1 MFIYYSGYAR
11 YVYSE
16 YSEYSYVS
24 QEQIQFLEDPL
35 INGMI
40 LSVRLDNTLISKTNM
55 TYLTRGLWLAPR
67 YAVNII
73 NEQCNYR
80 NLLFHKR
87 FHILILAAT
96 LQALADIHNE
106 HERSYDITHSQ
117 LITGNV
123 SLITSSP
130 TVTPVVQY
138 ASTADAASPISS
150 KADATNFGTYSYNIT
165 RKFKL
170 YPKSIE
176 TYPFLTPTIIF
187 NYTLEATTYISSGT
201 NFGLFQRVFVLQA
214 SEFLPAGIATFY
226 LQKTGTCLGQGRLID
241 AAKNSKQKFYLGT
254 DPDVKYAIE
263 STINTRK
270 SNPFQADAYVY
281 VVFSNQKV
289 KQTVTVTLTINSGL
303 VDTKLTINNRS
314 SSSITISQDPTNKS
328 MLIVRGI
335 IKPNEEASCS
345 FDFRK

>member
-1 MFIYYSGYAR
+1 MNDYVILMFIYYSGYAR

-80 NLLFHKR
+80 NLLLHKR

-106 HERSYDITHSQ
+106 HERFYDITHSQ
-117 LITGNV
+117 LIPGNV
-123 SLITSSP
+123 PLITSSP

-138 ASTADAASPISS
+138 AAMADPASPISS
-150 KADATNFGTYSYNIT
+150 KADATNFSTYSYNIT

-170 YPKSIE
+170 YPKSIK
-176 TYPFLTPTIIF
+176 TYPFLTSKIIF
-187 NYTLEATTYISSGT
+187 NYTLEATTYISLGT

-241 AAKNSKQKFYLGT
+241 AAKNSKQKVYLGT
-254 DPDVKYAIE
+254 DPDVKYTIE
-263 STINTRK
+263 NTINTIK

-303 VDTKLTINNRS
+303 VDTK
-314 SSSITISQDPTNKS
+314 
-328 MLIVRGI
+328 
-335 IKPNEEASCS
+335 
-345 FDFRK
+345 

>member
-1 MFIYYSGYAR
+1 
-11 YVYSE
+11 
-16 YSEYSYVS
+16 
-24 QEQIQFLEDPL
+24 
-35 INGMI
+35 
-40 LSVRLDNTLISKTNM
+40 M
-55 TYLTRGLWLAPR
+55 TYLTRGLWWAPR

-80 NLLFHKR
+80 NLLLHKR

-123 SLITSSP
+123 PLITSSP

-138 ASTADAASPISS
+138 AAMADAASPISS
-150 KADATNFGTYSYNIT
+150 KADATNFSTYSYNIT

-170 YPKSIE
+170 YPKSIK

-201 NFGLFQRVFVLQA
+201 NSGLFQRVFVLQA

-241 AAKNSKQKFYLGT
+241 AAKNSGQKVYLGT
-254 DPDVKYAIE
+254 DPDVKYTIKN
-263 STINTRK
+263 TINARQHK
-270 SNPFQADAYVY
+270 NPFEQDAYVY
-281 VVFSNQKV
+281 VVFLNQKD

-328 MLIVRGI
+328 MLIIRGI